1 MRTTRTVLKL
11 LIFGLLLFVLSAGYR
26 LFGEKQEK
34 AAKGGIFGIGSARAD
49 APPPPGG
56 VEGTD
61 ISGSICDGCSAAEG
75 AGTGSAARG

>member
-49 APPPPGG
+49 APPPPEGCVG
-56 VEGTD
+56 GTD
-61 ISGSICDGCSAAEG
+61 IGGSICDGCSAVEG
-75 AGTGSAARG
+75 SSCK